1 MDMRR
6 LTLIGITIL
15 CLVAFARPASAQGVL
30 PSSFGGW
37 NATELDAVVPSKG
50 IEQVVGADATTFRE
64 YFVKSI
70 ERRPYVQNTQAVA
83 ITLYRLRDPSSAYG
97 AYTFLRNDSLVP
109 VTLGSFGSASRDRAL
124 FVVGDMLVDVTATQ
138 TAPIKGSAKPARP
151 SDADLQQ
158 LAQSLSKVADHTP
171 FPSIGEH
178 LPEQGRVLR
187 SEHYVLGPRT
197 LSQYVPIATDDWIGF
212 DYSAETI
219 LARYRLGDK
228 DATLLITSYPT
239 QQIAAD
245 KFSKMLRRFVFD
257 PPGPVPANQ
266 TVLFGK
272 RVSSLVA
279 IVYGA
284 SSQAAANKLLDQI
297 QYESQVTWN
306 EPKQTI
312 TEPSFSSMIVGAF
325 MGTGAIMVLAIVAGV
340 GFGGI
345 RLLFKI
351 FLPNKVFDRE
361 KQIEILQLGISSK
374 PINAKDF
381 Y

>member
-1 MDMRR
+1 MRR
-6 LTLIGITIL
+6 LTLIPIGIL
-15 CLVAFARPASAQGVL
+15 CLVAFALPATAQGIL
-30 PSSFGGW
+30 PSSFAGW
-37 NATELDAVVPSKG
+37 NASEPSVIVPSTG
-50 IEQVVGADATTFRE
+50 IEQVVGQNSATFRE

-70 ERRPYVQNTQAVA
+70 ERRSYVQNAQAVT
-83 ITLYRLRDPSSAYG
+83 ITMYRLRDPSSAYG
-97 AYTFLRNDSLVP
+97 AYTFLRNDSLEP
-109 VTLGSFGSASRDRAL
+109 VTVGSFGCASRDRAL
-124 FVVGDMLVDVTATQ
+124 FVVGDMLVDVTAMQATP
-138 TAPIKGSAKPARP
+138 TKASAKQARP
-151 SDADLQQ
+151 SDGDLQQ
-158 LAQSLSKVADHTP
+158 LARSLNKVADHTP
-171 FPSIGEH
+171 FPSIGQH
-178 LPEQGRVLR
+178 LPEQGRVR
-187 SEHYVLGPRT
+187 GSEHYVLGPRT
-197 LSQYVPIATDDWIGF
+197 LAQYVPIATNDWMGF

-219 LARYRLGDK
+219 LARYRLGDR
-228 DATLLITSYPT
+228 DATLLITAYPT

-257 PPGPVPANQ
+257 PPGAMPVNQ

-284 SSQAAANKLLDQI
+284 PSQETANTLLDQI
-297 QYESQVTWN
+297 QYETQVTWN
-306 EPKQTI
+306 EPKQTF
-312 TEPSFSSMIVGAF
+312 TETSFNSMIVGAF
-325 MGTGAIMVLAIVAGV
+325 MGTGAIMGLAVAAGI

-361 KQIEILQLGISSK
+361 KQVEILQLGISSK